1 MDDKEI
7 RFLKRYQFDYF
18 QRLETQVIANDH
30 LGVNVPPQLFMFCNS
45 VLIAIRKCFV

>member
-7 RFLKRYQFDYF
+7 RFLKKDQFAYL

-30 LGVNVPPQLFMFCNS
+30 LGVNVPPQLFMFCDS
-45 VLIAIRKCFV
+45 VLITIRKCFV